1 MTEKSAGTPKADD
14 IFFEMN
20 EQTEQESG
28 KMNKMVYG
36 CIKENG

>member
-1 MTEKSAGTPKADD
+1 MTEKSVATPKADD
-14 IFFEMN
+14 IFFRMN
-20 EQTEQESG
+20 EQTERESG